1 MIIFKMGI
9 MSKEKIE
16 KILNLVKELDPKDI
30 TTEDIDDII
39 YSAYVKKEILLGLE
53 DSKNGRVSSY
63 AEVKKR
69 LSEKWLQRNIQ

>member
-1 MIIFKMGI
+1 

-30 TTEDIDDII
+30 TSEDIDDII

-53 DSKNGRVSSY
+53 DSKKGRVSSF

-69 LSEKWLQRNIQ
+69 LSEKLIQRNIQ